1 MKKIILTLAIIIT
14 YSCSSAQT
22 VVDMA
27 TSHEVNWSRK
37 NGQYYLK
44 DVNNYMQPYIGTWQY
59 INGNEEFIITLT
71 KIEMH
76 HENQDNDDY
85 YIDGINISYQK
96 YENGILI
103 YQSPPNID
111 YPSGIIKEFGKL
123 RLTFTDYERVF
134 KNEPLNASRNAGHEA
149 HLDLIDNGNGSY
161 NLKFK
166 LFTEQEHPNLGITYE
181 PVTNGDPYHSTP
193 TDIVMT
199 KM

>member
-1 MKKIILTLAIIIT
+1 MKKIILTLSIIIT
-14 YSCSSAQT
+14 YSCSTAQT

-27 TSHEVNWSRK
+27 GERNNSHYK
-37 NGQYYLK
+37 NGDYYIK
-44 DVNNYMQPYIGTWQY
+44 DINNYMQAYLGTWQY
-59 INGNEEFIITLT
+59 INGNEEFRVTLT
-71 KIEMH
+71 KIAMY

-96 YENGILI
+96 YENGNLI
-103 YQSPPNID
+103 YQSPTNID

-149 HLDLIDNGNGSY
+149 LLDLIANGNSGY

-166 LFTEQEHPNLGITYE
+166 LFTEQEHPNIGIKYE
-181 PVTNGDPYHSTP
+181 PVATGNPYHSTP